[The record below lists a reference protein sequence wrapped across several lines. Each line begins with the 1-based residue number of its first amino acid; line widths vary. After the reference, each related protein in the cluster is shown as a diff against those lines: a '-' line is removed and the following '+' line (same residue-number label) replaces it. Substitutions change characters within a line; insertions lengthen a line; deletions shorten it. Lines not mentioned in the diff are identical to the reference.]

1 MKMPGTGFPRS
12 SSPGRLT
19 PSFLLRNSVSR
30 ISQLLR
36 NVASLARRD
45 GNMRDGMM
53 TSVLSGLD
61 LTIEQS
67 ESLTADDIRD
77 LLASFS
83 P

>member
-1 MKMPGTGFPRS
+1 
-12 SSPGRLT
+12 
-19 PSFLLRNSVSR
+19 
-30 ISQLLR
+30 
-36 NVASLARRD
+36 
-45 GNMRDGMM
+45 MRDGMM